1 MSKRNPFKAI
11 ALVTGLVASISFVGC
26 GESVVGPAPA
36 RQTTFTPR
44 TPMPPVEFAKGE
56 ITPTAVPCEGSPDL
70 NRDGYVDASDLSF
83 FSWILGADM
92 NGDGQVSARDAE
104 ILGAVI
110 EYQATSKLGD
120 LNGDGRTDASDISVL
135 SLALS
140 RADLNRSGRVDA
152 SDLSLYSFMV
162 GRGDLDRDGVVSG
175 NDQEIV
181 RRHVGEI
188 APVNVC
194 A

>member
-1 MSKRNPFKAI
+1 MSKRNTFKAI

-36 RQTTFTPR
+36 HQTTFPHPAPR
-44 TPMPPVEFAKGE
+44 PSVDFDKAA
-56 ITPTAVPCEGSPDL
+56 PTSVPCEGSPDL

-104 ILGAVI
+104 ILGAVL
-110 EYQATSKLGD
+110 EYQATGKLAD

-162 GRGDLDRDGVVSG
+162 GRGDLDHDGVVSG